1 MNIISYISWTGS
13 CGFHFQCKNNN
24 SGASC
29 HTFICHLFSPAAATY
44 SCPHAPPRRTRQ
56 KYQRQR
62 HEDAPILT
70 LVTPRPHPAG
80 LQLPRAFA
88 GRVSGSDVDAATDD
102 TESVEHTSS
111 AVGTTNEGT
120 CSVFIVDICCGSL
133 SDNNALCAVLVLC
146 VLWRCG
152 GYRLIEDAESCQPTQ
167 IPTGSNV
174 TPRHPGHPERVFFR
188 ECF

>member
-1 MNIISYISWTGS
+1 VNIISYISWTGS

-62 HEDAPILT
+62 HQDASILT

-80 LQLPRAFA
+80 LQPPRAFA
-88 GRVSGSDVDAATDD
+88 GRASGSDVDAATDD

-167 IPTGSNV
+167 NRNRQDNV
-174 TPRHPGHPERVFFR
+174 SPRHPERVFFR